1 MTGAA
6 IEAKDQAMDAQVED
20 KNKHAMLLR
29 QGRKAPPCILTIFG
43 AGGDLTKRLL
53 MPAIYN
59 LSRAKLLPEKFA
71 IIAVDRA
78 PKPVDAFRNYLAE
91 GVRSFVS
98 DTASGPATE
107 PFDTQAW
114 DFIASRIT
122 HFGGDL
128 TLPDTYARLHE
139 VLERTAA
146 QHQTGGNAVFYLA
159 VASQLF
165 GTIVE
170 QLGAAGLT
178 REPEGRFRRVI
189 IEKPFGSDL
198 SSARALNAQILKV
211 LSEGQIYRMD
221 HFLGKETVQNI
232 MVLRFANGIFEPIW
246 NRDHIDHVQ
255 ITVAETVGV
264 ELRAKFY
271 EATGALR
278 DMVPNHVFQLLS
290 LTAMEPP
297 NSFDAD
303 AVRTEK
309 YKVLEAVH
317 PLDIAEVRRNSVR
330 GQYGAGVINGKPV
343 KAYREEPGVAPDSK
357 TETYVAMQLGI
368 DNWRW
373 AGVPFYLRTGKRLT
387 RRTTE
392 IAIQFKQ
399 APYALF
405 RDTPVETLTPNVL
418 ALQIQPDEGA
428 SLQFGAKIPG
438 PEIALGGVRMNF
450 SYKDYFNTE
459 PTTGYETLVYDCMIG
474 DQMLFNRA
482 DGVEA
487 GWEVV
492 QPILDLWQ
500 NDKSV
505 PLEIHPAGNAGP
517 EASDTLLWRSGR
529 QWRPIA

>member
-1 MTGAA
+1 
-6 IEAKDQAMDAQVED
+6 MDVQTVD
-20 KNKHAMLLR
+20 RTNRR
-29 QGRKAPPCILTIFG
+29 QTQTPAHQAPPCTLIIFG
-43 AGGDLTKRLL
+43 AGGDLTRRLL

-59 LSRAKLLPEKFA
+59 LAKDKLLAHNFA
-71 IIAVDRA
+71 IIAVDRT
-78 PKPVDAFRNYLAE
+78 PKPIEAYRDYLAE
-91 GVRSFVS
+91 GIRSFVS

-107 PFDTQAW
+107 PFDKQAW
-114 DFIASRIT
+114 EFVASRIT
-122 HFGGDL
+122 HFAGDL
-128 TLPDTYARLHE
+128 TVPDTYARLHDVHE
-139 VLERTAA
+139 KVAA
-146 QHQTGGNAVFYLA
+146 EHHTGGSTVFYLA

-170 QLGAAGLT
+170 RLGAAGLVQ
-178 REPEGRFRRVI
+178 EKGDAFRRVI

-198 SSARALNAQILKV
+198 ASARALNSQILRV
-211 LSEGQIYRMD
+211 LDESQIYRMD

-232 MVLRFANGIFEPIW
+232 MVLRFANGIFEPMW

-255 ITVAETVGV
+255 ISVAETVGV
-264 ELRAKFY
+264 ERRARFY

-290 LTAMEPP
+290 LIAMAPP
-297 NSFDAD
+297 NSFAAD

-317 PLDIAEVRRNSVR
+317 PLDIAEVRRNIVR
-330 GQYGAGVINGKPV
+330 GQYGPGSLNGNPV
-343 KAYREEPGVAPDSK
+343 PGYREEPDVAPDSN

-373 AGVPFYLRTGKRLT
+373 AGVPFYLRTGKRTT

-399 APYALF
+399 APFALF
-405 RDTPVETLTPNVL
+405 RNTPVDTLTPNVL

-428 SLQFGAKIPG
+428 SMQFSAKIPG
-438 PEIALGGVRMNF
+438 PEISLGGVRMNF

-474 DQMLFNRA
+474 DAMLFNRA

-487 GWEVV
+487 GWGVV
-492 QPILDLWQ
+492 QPILDLWHD
-500 NDKSV
+500 DKTVS
-505 PLEIHPAGNAGP
+505 LETYAAGSAGP
-517 EASDTLLWRSGR
+517 EAADNLLWRSGR

>member
-1 MTGAA
+1 MDVRVEERTKSSAA
-6 IEAKDQAMDAQVED
+6 QQQAS
-20 KNKHAMLLR
+20 
-29 QGRKAPPCILTIFG
+29 KAPPCTLVIFG

-59 LSRAKLLPEKFA
+59 LSKAKLLSEKFA
-71 IIAVDRA
+71 IIAVDRT
-78 PKPVDAFRNYLAE
+78 PKPVEAFRDYLAD
-91 GVRSFVS
+91 GIRSFVS

-107 PFDTQAW
+107 PFDKEAW
-114 DFIASRIT
+114 DFVASRIS
-122 HFGGDL
+122 HFAGDL
-128 TLPDTYARLHE
+128 TQSDTYARLYD
-139 VLERTAA
+139 VVDR
-146 QHQTGGNAVFYLA
+146 TGGNAIFYLA

-165 GTIVE
+165 GTIIE
-170 QLGAAGLT
+170 QIGGVGLT
-178 REPEGRFRRVI
+178 EEKDGCFRRVI
-189 IEKPFGSDL
+189 IEKPFGTDL
-198 SSARALNAQILKV
+198 ASARALNARILKV
-211 LSEGQIYRMD
+211 LSESQIYRMD

-232 MVLRFANGIFEPIW
+232 MVLRFANGVFEPIW

-264 ELRAKFY
+264 ELRARFY
-271 EATGALR
+271 EQTGALR

-309 YKVLEAVH
+309 HKVLEAVH
-317 PLDIAEVRRNSVR
+317 PLDEQEVRRNTVR
-330 GQYGAGVINGKPV
+330 GQYAAGKLGDTAD
-343 KAYREEPGVAPDSK
+343 KAYRAEPGVAPDSA
-357 TETYVAMQLGI
+357 TETYVAMRLGV

-373 AGVPFYLRTGKRLT
+373 AGVPFYLRTGKRMA

-399 APYALF
+399 APFALF
-405 RDTPVETLTPNVL
+405 RDTPVDILTPNVL

-450 SYKDYFNTE
+450 SYKDYFDTE

-492 QPILDLWQ
+492 QPIVDLWK
-500 NDKSV
+500 NDKTV
-505 PLEIHPAGNAGP
+505 PLEMYAAGSAGP
-517 EASDTLLWRSGR
+517 EAADNLLWRSGR
-529 QWRPIA
+529 QWRPLS

>member
-1 MTGAA
+1 
-6 IEAKDQAMDAQVED
+6 MDVQVVD
-20 KNKHAMLLR
+20 RTNRR
-29 QGRKAPPCILTIFG
+29 QTQTPAHQAPPCTLVIFG

-59 LSRAKLLPEKFA
+59 LAKAKLLSDKFA
-71 IIAVDRA
+71 IIAVDRT
-78 PKPVDAFRNYLAE
+78 PKPIEDYRNYLAE
-91 GVRSFVS
+91 GIRSFVS
-98 DTASGPATE
+98 DTASAPATE
-107 PFDTQAW
+107 PFDKAAW
-114 DFIASRIT
+114 DFVAARIT
-122 HFGGDL
+122 HFAGDL
-128 TLPDTYARLHE
+128 TEPDTYARLYQVHE
-139 VLERTAA
+139 KTAA
-146 QHQTGGNAVFYLA
+146 LYHTGGNTVFYLA

-170 QLGAAGLT
+170 QLGAAGLAQ
-178 REPEGRFRRVI
+178 EKDGSWRRVI

-198 SSARALNAQILKV
+198 DSARALNARILKV
-211 LSEGQIYRMD
+211 LSEPQIYRMD

-264 ELRAKFY
+264 ERRANFY

-309 YKVLEAVH
+309 HKVLEAVT
-317 PLDIAEVRRNSVR
+317 PLDDAEVRRNAVR
-330 GQYGAGVINGKPV
+330 GQYGAGVIGGRTV
-343 KAYREEPGVAPDSK
+343 VAYRDEPGVAPAST
-357 TETYVAMQLGI
+357 TETYVALRLGI

-373 AGVPFYLRTGKRLT
+373 AGVPFFLRTGKRLT

-399 APYALF
+399 APFALF
-405 RDTPVETLTPNVL
+405 RDTPVDILAPNVL
-418 ALQIQPDEGA
+418 ALQLQPDEGA

-474 DQMLFNRA
+474 DAMLFNRA

-487 GWEVV
+487 GWAVV
-492 QPILDLWQ
+492 QPVLDLWQ
-500 NDKSV
+500 NDKTV
-505 PLEIHPAGNAGP
+505 PLEIYPAGSAGP
-517 EASDTLLWRSGR
+517 EAADNLLWRSGR
-529 QWRPIA
+529 KWRSIA

>member
-1 MTGAA
+1 MDSRVA
-6 IEAKDQAMDAQVED
+6 ERAKSPTVQSRAQ
-20 KNKHAMLLR
+20 
-29 QGRKAPPCILTIFG
+29 KAPPCTLVIFG

-59 LSRAKLLPEKFA
+59 LAKAKLLSDKFA
-71 IIAVDRA
+71 IIAVDRT
-78 PKPVDAFRNYLAE
+78 PKPIEDYRNYLAE
-91 GVRSFVS
+91 GIRSFVS
-98 DTASGPATE
+98 DTASAPATE
-107 PFDTQAW
+107 PFDKAAW
-114 DFIASRIT
+114 DFVAARIT
-122 HFGGDL
+122 HFAGDL
-128 TLPDTYARLHE
+128 TEPDTYARLYQVHE
-139 VLERTAA
+139 KTAA
-146 QHQTGGNAVFYLA
+146 LYHTGGNTVFYLA

-170 QLGAAGLT
+170 QLGAAGLAQ
-178 REPEGRFRRVI
+178 EKDGSWRRVI

-198 SSARALNAQILKV
+198 DSARALNARILKV
-211 LSEGQIYRMD
+211 LSEPQIYRMD

-264 ELRAKFY
+264 ERRANFY
-271 EATGALR
+271 ETTGALR

-309 YKVLEAVH
+309 HKVLEAVT
-317 PLDIAEVRRNSVR
+317 PLDDAEVRRNAVR
-330 GQYGAGVINGKPV
+330 GQYGAGVIGGRTV
-343 KAYREEPGVAPDSK
+343 VAYRDEPGVAPAST
-357 TETYVAMQLGI
+357 TETYVALRLGI

-373 AGVPFYLRTGKRLT
+373 AGVPFFLRTGKRLT

-399 APYALF
+399 APFALF
-405 RDTPVETLTPNVL
+405 RDTPVDILAPNVL
-418 ALQIQPDEGA
+418 ALQLQPDEGA

-474 DQMLFNRA
+474 DAMLFNRA

-487 GWEVV
+487 GWAVV
-492 QPILDLWQ
+492 QPVLDLWQ
-500 NDKSV
+500 NDKTV
-505 PLEIHPAGNAGP
+505 PLEIYPAGSAGP
-517 EASDTLLWRSGR
+517 EAADNLLWRSGR
-529 QWRPIA
+529 KWRSIA

>member
-1 MTGAA
+1 
-6 IEAKDQAMDAQVED
+6 
-20 KNKHAMLLR
+20 
-29 QGRKAPPCILTIFG
+29 
-43 AGGDLTKRLL
+43 

-59 LSRAKLLPEKFA
+59 LAKDKLLPEKFA
-71 IIAVDRA
+71 IIAVDRT
-78 PKPVDAFRNYLAE
+78 PKPVEAFRDYLAK
-91 GVRSFVS
+91 GIRSFVS

-107 PFDTQAW
+107 PFDKEAW
-114 DFIASRIT
+114 EFVASRIT
-122 HFGGDL
+122 HFAGDL
-128 TLPDTYARLHE
+128 TQSDTYARLYGNVE
-139 VLERTAA
+139 K
-146 QHQTGGNAVFYLA
+146 TGGNVIFYLA

-170 QLGAAGLT
+170 HIGAVGLT
-178 REPEGRFRRVI
+178 EEKDGCFRRVI
-189 IEKPFGSDL
+189 IEKPFGTDL
-198 SSARALNAQILKV
+198 ASARALNARILKV
-211 LSEGQIYRMD
+211 LSESQIYRMD

-264 ELRAKFY
+264 ERRASFY

-309 YKVLEAVH
+309 HKVLEAVS
-317 PLDIAEVRRNSVR
+317 PLDDAEVRRNTVR
-330 GQYGAGVINGKPV
+330 GQYGAGDMGGHRAV
-343 KAYREEPGVAPDSK
+343 AYRKEPGVASDSA
-357 TETYVAMQLGI
+357 TETYVAMRLAI

-373 AGVPFYLRTGKRLT
+373 AGVPFYLRTGKHLA

-399 APYALF
+399 APFALF
-405 RDTPVETLTPNVL
+405 RDTPIDILTPNVL
-418 ALQIQPDEGA
+418 VLQLQPDEGA

-438 PEIALGGVRMNF
+438 PEIALGGVRMDF
-450 SYKDYFNTE
+450 RYKDYFKTE
-459 PTTGYETLVYDCMIG
+459 PSTGYETLVYDCMIG
-474 DQMLFNRA
+474 DAMLFNRA

-500 NDKSV
+500 NDKTT
-505 PLEIHPAGNAGP
+505 PLEIYPAGSAGP
-517 EASDTLLWRSGR
+517 EAADNLLWRSGR

>member
-1 MTGAA
+1 L
-6 IEAKDQAMDAQVED
+6 V
-20 KNKHAMLLR
+20 
-29 QGRKAPPCILTIFG
+29 IFG

-59 LSRAKLLPEKFA
+59 LSKAKLLSEKFA
-71 IIAVDRA
+71 IIAVDRT
-78 PKPVDAFRNYLAE
+78 PKPVEDFRDYLAE
-91 GVRSFVS
+91 GIRSFVS
-98 DTASGPATE
+98 DTAAGPATE
-107 PFDTQAW
+107 PFDKEAW
-114 DFIASRIT
+114 EFVASRIT
-122 HFGGDL
+122 HFAGDL
-128 TLPDTYARLHE
+128 TQSDTYARLHGAVE
-139 VLERTAA
+139 KI
-146 QHQTGGNAVFYLA
+146 GGNVIFYLA

-165 GTIVE
+165 GTIIE
-170 QLGAAGLT
+170 HIGAVGLT
-178 REPEGRFRRVI
+178 EEKDDCFRRVI
-189 IEKPFGSDL
+189 IEKPFGTDL
-198 SSARALNAQILKV
+198 SSARALNARILKV
-211 LSEGQIYRMD
+211 LAESQIYRMD

-232 MVLRFANGIFEPIW
+232 MVLRFANGVFEPIW

-264 ELRAKFY
+264 ELRARFY
-271 EATGALR
+271 EQTGALR

-309 YKVLEAVH
+309 HKVLEAVH
-317 PLDIAEVRRNSVR
+317 PLDDEEVRRNTVR
-330 GQYGAGVINGKPV
+330 GQYGAGQIVGKPAQ
-343 KAYREEPGVAPDSK
+343 AYREEPGVAAESK
-357 TETYVAMQLGI
+357 TETYVAMRLGI

-399 APYALF
+399 APFALF
-405 RDTPVETLTPNVL
+405 RDTPVDVLTPNVL
-418 ALQIQPDEGA
+418 ALQLQPDEGA

-450 SYKDYFNTE
+450 SYKDYFKTE

-474 DQMLFNRA
+474 DAMLFNRA

-500 NDKSV
+500 GDKTV
-505 PLEIHPAGNAGP
+505 PLEIYPSGGAGP
-517 EASDTLLWRSGR
+517 EAADQLLWRSGR
-529 QWRPIA
+529 QWRPLG

>member
-1 MTGAA
+1 
-6 IEAKDQAMDAQVED
+6 MDVRVVD
-20 KNKHAMLLR
+20 RSNRR
-29 QGRKAPPCILTIFG
+29 QTQTPAHQAPPCTLVIFG

-59 LSRAKLLPEKFA
+59 LSKAKLLSEKFA
-71 IIAVDRA
+71 IIAVDRT
-78 PKPVDAFRNYLAE
+78 PKPVEAFRDYLAE
-91 GVRSFVS
+91 GIRTFVS

-107 PFDTQAW
+107 PFDKEAW
-114 DFIASRIT
+114 DFVASRIT
-122 HFGGDL
+122 HFAGDL
-128 TLPDTYARLHE
+128 TQSDTYARLHGLVE
-139 VLERTAA
+139 K
-146 QHQTGGNAVFYLA
+146 TGGNVIFYLA

-165 GTIVE
+165 GTIIE
-170 QLGAAGLT
+170 HIGAVGLT
-178 REPEGRFRRVI
+178 EEKDDCFRRVI
-189 IEKPFGSDL
+189 IEKPFGTDL
-198 SSARALNAQILKV
+198 SSARALNARILKV
-211 LSEGQIYRMD
+211 LAESQIYRMD

-232 MVLRFANGIFEPIW
+232 MVLRFANGVFEPIW

-264 ELRAKFY
+264 ELRARFY
-271 EATGALR
+271 EQTGALR

-309 YKVLEAVH
+309 HKVLEALH
-317 PLDIAEVRRNSVR
+317 PLADEEVRRNTVR
-330 GQYGAGVINGKPV
+330 GQYGAGQIAGKPAQ
-343 KAYREEPGVAPDSK
+343 AYREEPGVAADSK
-357 TETYVAMQLGI
+357 TETYVAMRLGI

-392 IAIQFKQ
+392 IAIHFKQ
-399 APYALF
+399 APFALF
-405 RDTPVETLTPNVL
+405 RDTPVDILTPNVL
-418 ALQIQPDEGA
+418 ALQLQPDEGA
-428 SLQFGAKIPG
+428 SLQFSAKIPG

-450 SYKDYFNTE
+450 SYRDYFKTE

-474 DQMLFNRA
+474 DAMLFNRA

-487 GWEVV
+487 GWAVV

-500 NDKSV
+500 DDKTV
-505 PLEIHPAGNAGP
+505 PLEIYPAGSAGP
-517 EASDTLLWRSGR
+517 EAADNLLWRSGR
-529 QWRPIA
+529 KWRSIA